1 MYCKYI
7 LSLIIKKTTILNY
20 DNEKG
25 FSTFLSNFKTE
36 IPKISSEV
44 EELFSKINPNK
55 KFKTLLDDFF
65 DADSFKD
72 SSFKTWLNS
81 LSDAEKVTLSAGDA
95 LNQYQSYLQS
105 TAKQTTT
112 FATITQKAGSALKTI
127 GGAFLSTFANM
138 AVMYAASAAI
148 EAIGTAIYNTIHA
161 TEIAIEKGEEAKQVI
176 ADIGD
181 AYNSKKNIVD
191 TNKDRY
197 IELSVGVNTKTN
209 ENLSLTADEY
219 NEFLNITNQLAE
231 TFPSLVTGYDAQGN
245 ALLSLSGNANDTSV
259 SLEKLLEQERQL
271 ADFKVSQNLQDAF
284 DGTITQIGV
293 LQDEIDNT
301 MQRISELE
309 DVKEGLDV
317 SNKSNLT
324 DLGFSKT
331 DDGFEYSLDLFSVNG
346 DNESFERF
354 TAQQNAFIQAAKDA
368 GIEETNNMWQD
379 INENAMDNAG
389 QTGMSW
395 TGHIYNITKDQLDTF
410 TSSYKEAIKESGID
424 VTESLVDA
432 YQIKSADQKEIQANW
447 NSLVPSLITAMSVY
461 DGYDKLGEGVK
472 QAINTGIGDID
483 PIKEWLGDDG
493 KVHAPDNIRAY
504 LREKFLD
511 PITDVL
517 ESDTLSADQKKTFQ
531 DNINNI
537 FSLDKTLN
545 AQEYQTQLNT
555 YLNNIKDMFSSEEAF
570 NDFVLTFGLKFQT
583 EDGEIIDSRD
593 SLMRSISKK
602 VLKNGDNSTTRE
614 SLNELTY
621 EQLVNVEATYTDSTN
636 GKSLADVIEE
646 ETTKA
651 QNTIDSTE
659 PITFSSL
666 FSSDEEGSFNKTID
680 EFQSN
685 ISTIESALEGLNSG
699 DLKSSDI
706 TDLMQQF
713 PELIGQSDNLGQALS
728 NLKAKNLS
736 NIVGE
741 TFKQVKQL
749 GITGSEQLSAV
760 DDFVKNLFEYV
771 DLSGVDLSDLKRSL
785 TSQLLQ
791 NASDSVER
799 NMVSDWLN
807 NLFKDIEVKAKLSI
821 DIDVENTDKI
831 LSQINAVNSV
841 LSSQSTGKSISIEDF
856 NSDELKDYQSALE
869 YVNGSMQLN
878 IEKVQELTKA
888 KAEEQIATNDAKK
901 AMEQSKYMENIAQ
914 IEMLQ
919 DKLRSLDDTKGENA
933 QAIQSSIDALLSEN
947 DTIVNQ
953 CSQLDILSASL
964 REATGA
970 YQNWLDKQNGSE
982 SGDMFDD
989 AMGALN
995 HIEDVTQ
1002 NTKSDDYGRI
1012 GKQSYKAAVEF
1023 LVPDTIDSQDAEAV
1037 SSYIDSIEHYFNH
1050 DSDGNRTGLD
1060 VAEFCAKATKAGLME
1075 LDEATNEYKILGQR
1089 TMQDFADGLN
1099 LSLPMVQAMFGEMEE
1114 FGGQFDWADEA
1125 VKTLGDLGM
1134 AAGEAKDRLES
1145 IDGNQDLNIQIDVS
1159 DIETT
1164 EDKISTLENTISQM
1178 QNYKSTL
1185 EVDSSQVEDANAIIQ
1200 YCITQKQMLEAPTVM
1215 TIDASQVSG
1224 EIGNALSLLQQFQEA
1239 KNNVELQAEVGA
1251 DTSEAQGKVDSL
1263 VSEIQS
1269 LSPEI
1274 KAQLGIDGASEATIA
1289 SSIQGITPEILVKA
1303 GVDSA
1308 LVDAYAAEEKQ
1319 SKGTVTWDNKTG
1331 EVDAWASQMHVSKGT
1346 VSWGNDISQVKTYFT
1361 ATGHVNWENSTP
1373 PSGGAH
1379 GLNGTAHASGT
1390 AHYPHLV
1397 GHAYAKGNW
1406 GTKTGGMTLVGEL
1419 GREIVVNP
1427 FTGTWETVGDNGAEF
1442 KYIPAGSIV
1451 FNHLQSESLLERG
1464 FINSRGLAKA
1474 SGTAMVRGGISAQQ
1488 ANIASGKTT
1497 YKGSTPTKTNTTK
1510 TNTTATKQN
1519 TSAVNTNTK
1528 AVKQSSQAFDWI
1540 RVALDRAK
1548 SKVEEIAATITDFVS
1563 SAYKSAQLQKKI
1575 TAIDNE
1581 IVANQKGYSAY
1592 LEKANAVA
1600 KKYVYQDDNDNTQ
1613 SLSIPSKYKK
1623 LVQNGTFSV
1632 EDMDTSTAYGKALSE
1647 AVQKYQEYYEAA
1659 QDCRRA
1665 VQELRTEQYEAFQEL
1680 MNIPTEEAEKKIEK
1694 LERKLKSLTAVQST
1708 SSMGGSAIA
1717 QLQKL
1722 TKANNPEVKK
1732 TTDALKKAQD
1742 EQAKTAASKSTAA
1755 KEKSS
1760 ANKILQTAKTSTS
1773 KSGSTLS
1780 KDAKKATNTSA
1791 NALKNATKKGVSSRV
1806 VSAVNSAIKKRQ
1818 PISSSLLKQLKGSA
1832 LKAAKDYNAKLKQEQ
1847 AINKSVSSSKTVST
1861 KGLTGRLLKDAQKY
1875 NKDAKAQA
1883 SAQKVYDKAVS
1894 NYNSATSKDNAAK
1907 QKVENATLAKKNVE
1921 NATTQEQRT
1930 LISAKSGQASYVY
1943 QNKFL
1948 DQQLSVAKSEN
1959 SARQT
1964 ALEKATKNAE
1974 NAQKKKQQQTA
1985 KIQKQA
1991 TALLKNKSV
2000 TKALNDTQKAALK
2013 AGKTVSTTGITDPAV
2028 LKKIK
2033 AYNDMVKQGTVLNT
2047 QYTIA
2052 LEAQSEAVANAAE
2065 TEAEYA
2071 QMIVENEK
2079 QKFENIQNYY
2089 NAISDYNQKLSESYA
2104 GNRNLKSAKGEDLT
2118 EKDYQDEIASRQK
2131 DRKILADE
2139 EAALRKQLDSAVK
2152 SGKIVKGSDE
2162 WLEMAS
2168 QIRDVHNEGQNLD
2181 LTIMELQDTMREEVF
2196 FQALNKALEKA
2207 EALRASL
2214 GSINDLISD
2223 DMKYDDSGKL
2233 TDFGITALAMDI
2245 KDYESYLDSM
2255 QTLIKKRNEYIKQF
2269 NNGNNNTNYSQK
2281 EFQEDMKNVSDD
2293 IRNLLSQ
2300 TNDARKSII
2309 DSITSQSK
2317 AELDAINKVIDARQ
2331 NLLKKQKEYY
2341 DYDKTL
2347 KSKTKDIQLLE
2358 QQIAALDGVNDSE
2371 SKARKAQLE
2380 AQLKESKDDLD
2391 DTIFEHRYDIQV
2403 SGLDDLKT
2411 ELQDNYDNYVK
2422 DLNSNLETIVSTVDT
2437 STANINNCLNTVND
2451 TITKLLNSF
2460 NIEGLTGEV
2469 VGIPSYASGTKNAKG
2484 GLSRI
2489 NDGNGDEIVILKDG
2503 SVLMPLT
2510 KGSQVLSARETAD
2523 QIAFSSLNKEMPT
2536 YKIPDI
2542 NMPKMSQKEPAT
2554 INPVIQCPITIN
2566 GNADGQDIARE
2577 LNKRMPEIT
2586 KQVSMGI
2593 YKDLKKN
2600 GY

>member
-1 MYCKYI
+1 MV
-7 LSLIIKKTTILNY
+7 LNY
-20 DNEKG
+20 DNNNGFYSVFDNLKKQIPEVSSEANKFFDDLNKLQKIHPNRPIDFEGFIKG
-25 FSTFLSNFKTE
+25 GNIADESLISFIKTTDSS
-36 IPKISSEV
+36 KIS
-44 EELFSKINPNK
+44 LAN
-55 KFKTLLDDFF
+55 
-65 DADSFKD
+65 
-72 SSFKTWLNS
+72 
-81 LSDAEKVTLSAGDA
+81 
-95 LNQYQSYLQS
+95 YQSYLQS

-127 GGAFLSTFANM
+127 GGTLLSTFANM

-181 AYNSKKNIVD
+181 AYNSKKNTVD

-410 TSSYKEAIKESGID
+410 TSSYKEAIQESGID

-472 QAINTGIGDID
+472 QAINTGIGNID
-483 PIKEWLGDDG
+483 PIKEWLDSDG
-493 KVHAPDNIRAY
+493 NNNIPDNVRGY

-602 VLKNGDNSTTRE
+602 VLKSGDTSANRE

-621 EQLVNVEATYTDSTN
+621 EQLVNVEATYTDSAN

-659 PITFSSL
+659 PITFASL
-666 FSSDEEGSFNKTID
+666 FASDEEGSFNKTVD

-685 ISTIESALEGLNSG
+685 ISTIDSALETLRNGEEV
-699 DLKSSDI
+699 DL
-706 TDLMQQF
+706 TDLTQQF
-713 PELIGQSDNLGQALS
+713 PELAKESGHLQESLS
-728 NLKAKNLS
+728 NLKAKQIGDFASQWKEFTKELDPSEMKYAQNFMKSFLS
-736 NIVGE
+736 SMD
-741 TFKQVKQL
+741 F
-749 GITGSEQLSAV
+749 TGT
-760 DDFVKNLFEYV
+760 
-771 DLSGVDLSDLKRSL
+771 DLSSVRS
-785 TSQLLQ
+785 
-791 NASDSVER
+791 
-799 NMVSDWLN
+799 
-807 NLFKDIEVKAKLSI
+807 
-821 DIDVENTDKI
+821 KI
-831 LSQINAVNSV
+831 LSALMPNPGELDSVGRQQVYDMVDGWMSAIEQKLNSFDAFVEKSSTLISQINTINSI
-841 LSSQSTGKSISIEDF
+841 LNSQSTGKSISIEDF
-856 NSDELKDYQSALE
+856 NSDELKDYTSALE
-869 YVNGSMQLN
+869 YNNGALQLN
-878 IEKVQELTKA
+878 AEKVQELQKA
-888 KAEEQIATNDAKK
+888 KAEEAIQTNENQKLEK
-901 AMEQSKYMENIAQ
+901 QNQYMENIAE
-914 IEMLQ
+914 IEKLQ
-919 DKLRSLDDTKGENA
+919 DELRNLNNAKGENA

-989 AMGALN
+989 AMGALD

-1012 GKQSYKAAVEF
+1012 GKKSYKAAVEF

-1125 VKTLGDLGM
+1125 IKTLGDLGM

-1178 QNYKSTL
+1178 QEYKTTL
-1185 EVDSSQVEDANAIIQ
+1185 AVDSSEVQDANAIIQ

-1274 KAQLGIDGASEATIA
+1274 KAQLGIDGASEATITA
-1289 SSIQGITPEILVKA
+1289 SIQGITPEILVKT

-1331 EVDAWASQMHVSKGT
+1331 AVDAWASQMHVSKGT

-1373 PSGGAH
+1373 PSGGVH
-1379 GLNGTAHASGT
+1379 GLNGTAHANGT

-1464 FINSRGLAKA
+1464 FVNSRGLAKA

-1528 AVKQSSQAFDWI
+1528 AVKQSSQAFD
-1540 RVALDRAK
+1540 
-1548 SKVEEIAATITDFVS
+1548 
-1563 SAYKSAQLQKKI
+1563 
-1575 TAIDNE
+1575 
-1581 IVANQKGYSAY
+1581 
-1592 LEKANAVA
+1592 
-1600 KKYVYQDDNDNTQ
+1600 
-1613 SLSIPSKYKK
+1613 
-1623 LVQNGTFSV
+1623 
-1632 EDMDTSTAYGKALSE
+1632 
-1647 AVQKYQEYYEAA
+1647 
-1659 QDCRRA
+1659 
-1665 VQELRTEQYEAFQEL
+1665 
-1680 MNIPTEEAEKKIEK
+1680 
-1694 LERKLKSLTAVQST
+1694 
-1708 SSMGGSAIA
+1708 
-1717 QLQKL
+1717 
-1722 TKANNPEVKK
+1722 
-1732 TTDALKKAQD
+1732 
-1742 EQAKTAASKSTAA
+1742 
-1755 KEKSS
+1755 
-1760 ANKILQTAKTSTS
+1760 
-1773 KSGSTLS
+1773 
-1780 KDAKKATNTSA
+1780 
-1791 NALKNATKKGVSSRV
+1791 
-1806 VSAVNSAIKKRQ
+1806 
-1818 PISSSLLKQLKGSA
+1818 
-1832 LKAAKDYNAKLKQEQ
+1832 
-1847 AINKSVSSSKTVST
+1847 
-1861 KGLTGRLLKDAQKY
+1861 
-1875 NKDAKAQA
+1875 
-1883 SAQKVYDKAVS
+1883 
-1894 NYNSATSKDNAAK
+1894 
-1907 QKVENATLAKKNVE
+1907 
-1921 NATTQEQRT
+1921 
-1930 LISAKSGQASYVY
+1930 
-1943 QNKFL
+1943 
-1948 DQQLSVAKSEN
+1948 
-1959 SARQT
+1959 
-1964 ALEKATKNAE
+1964 
-1974 NAQKKKQQQTA
+1974 
-1985 KIQKQA
+1985 
-1991 TALLKNKSV
+1991 
-2000 TKALNDTQKAALK
+2000 
-2013 AGKTVSTTGITDPAV
+2013 
-2028 LKKIK
+2028 
-2033 AYNDMVKQGTVLNT
+2033 
-2047 QYTIA
+2047 
-2052 LEAQSEAVANAAE
+2052 
-2065 TEAEYA
+2065 
-2071 QMIVENEK
+2071 
-2079 QKFENIQNYY
+2079 
-2089 NAISDYNQKLSESYA
+2089 
-2104 GNRNLKSAKGEDLT
+2104 
-2118 EKDYQDEIASRQK
+2118 
-2131 DRKILADE
+2131 
-2139 EAALRKQLDSAVK
+2139 
-2152 SGKIVKGSDE
+2152 
-2162 WLEMAS
+2162 
-2168 QIRDVHNEGQNLD
+2168 
-2181 LTIMELQDTMREEVF
+2181 
-2196 FQALNKALEKA
+2196 
-2207 EALRASL
+2207 
-2214 GSINDLISD
+2214 
-2223 DMKYDDSGKL
+2223 
-2233 TDFGITALAMDI
+2233 
-2245 KDYESYLDSM
+2245 
-2255 QTLIKKRNEYIKQF
+2255 
-2269 NNGNNNTNYSQK
+2269 
-2281 EFQEDMKNVSDD
+2281 
-2293 IRNLLSQ
+2293 
-2300 TNDARKSII
+2300 
-2309 DSITSQSK
+2309 
-2317 AELDAINKVIDARQ
+2317 
-2331 NLLKKQKEYY
+2331 
-2341 DYDKTL
+2341 
-2347 KSKTKDIQLLE
+2347 
-2358 QQIAALDGVNDSE
+2358 
-2371 SKARKAQLE
+2371 
-2380 AQLKESKDDLD
+2380 
-2391 DTIFEHRYDIQV
+2391 
-2403 SGLDDLKT
+2403 
-2411 ELQDNYDNYVK
+2411 
-2422 DLNSNLETIVSTVDT
+2422 
-2437 STANINNCLNTVND
+2437 
-2451 TITKLLNSF
+2451 
-2460 NIEGLTGEV
+2460 
-2469 VGIPSYASGTKNAKG
+2469 
-2484 GLSRI
+2484 
-2489 NDGNGDEIVILKDG
+2489 
-2503 SVLMPLT
+2503 
-2510 KGSQVLSARETAD
+2510 
-2523 QIAFSSLNKEMPT
+2523 
-2536 YKIPDI
+2536 
-2542 NMPKMSQKEPAT
+2542 
-2554 INPVIQCPITIN
+2554 
-2566 GNADGQDIARE
+2566 
-2577 LNKRMPEIT
+2577 
-2586 KQVSMGI
+2586 
-2593 YKDLKKN
+2593 
-2600 GY
+2600 

>member
-44 EELFSKINPNK
+44 EELFSKINPNR

-127 GGAFLSTFANM
+127 GGTLLSTFANM
-138 AVMYAASAAI
+138 AVMYAASVAI

-161 TEIAIEKGEEAKQVI
+161 SEIANEKMESSFSAYQNAQSDVQSVNEELLTTQSRINELNAKGSLTFLEQSELNKLKEANESLQLQADLKEKAAKKQAKESAKDTVAGYEKNYGKYEVSEAKVKE
-176 ADIGD
+176 
-181 AYNSKKNIVD
+181 YEN
-191 TNKDRY
+191 
-197 IELSVGVNTKTN
+197 NTKSTGNNDILLSN
-209 ENLSLTADEY
+209 ENDISAMIAGIHQFTKIRDEALSSGNTENVDYY
-219 NEFLNITNQLAE
+219 NEMIE
-231 TFPSLVTGYDAQGN
+231 TSTQSIWDQVTA
-245 ALLSLSGNANDTSV
+245 
-259 SLEKLLEQERQL
+259 LEKY
-271 ADFKVSQNLQDAF
+271 KSN
-284 DGTITQIGV
+284 
-293 LQDEIDNT
+293 
-301 MQRISELE
+301 LE
-309 DVKEGLDV
+309 DVKNEYGLSD
-317 SNKSNLT
+317 
-324 DLGFSKT
+324 
-331 DDGFEYSLDLFSVNG
+331 
-346 DNESFERF
+346 
-354 TAQQNAFIQAAKDA
+354 AQQSI
-368 GIEETNNMWQD
+368 
-379 INENAMDNAG
+379 
-389 QTGMSW
+389 
-395 TGHIYNITKDQLDTF
+395 L
-410 TSSYKEAIKESGID
+410 
-424 VTESLVDA
+424 
-432 YQIKSADQKEIQANW
+432 
-447 NSLVPSLITAMSVY
+447 
-461 DGYDKLGEGVK
+461 
-472 QAINTGIGDID
+472 
-483 PIKEWLGDDG
+483 
-493 KVHAPDNIRAY
+493 
-504 LREKFLD
+504 
-511 PITDVL
+511 
-517 ESDTLSADQKKTFQ
+517 
-531 DNINNI
+531 DNINNSI
-537 FSLDKTLN
+537 EYIYSQLDPEKWKQIQFDQVFNQARFSGFKDELINIAKATDNVGISAEQVENKYPRLVSAMKDVGVTAQDIADNINSEAGVLNLDEIKKQLSEDFMPEMPDGDLGFQILIDK
-545 AQEYQTQLNT
+545 AQSEWDNFT
-555 YLNNIKDMFSSEEAF
+555 KDMSN
-570 NDFVLTFGLKFQT
+570 NDFEILYSIKQSNDTSEWNIEDWKNAFDVAKQSAEELSNTPVTF
-583 EDGEIIDSRD
+583 
-593 SLMRSISKK
+593 
-602 VLKNGDNSTTRE
+602 
-614 SLNELTY
+614 
-621 EQLVNVEATYTDSTN
+621 A
-636 GKSLADVIEE
+636 
-646 ETTKA
+646 
-651 QNTIDSTE
+651 
-659 PITFSSL
+659 SL
-666 FSSDEEGSFNKTID
+666 FASDEEGSFNKTID
-680 EFQSN
+680 AFQSN
-685 ISTIESALEGLNSG
+685 IGTIDSALETLRNGEEV
-699 DLKSSDI
+699 DL
-706 TDLMQQF
+706 TDLTQQF
-713 PELIGQSDNLGQALS
+713 PELSKETGNLQKSLS
-728 NLKAKNLS
+728 NLKAKQ
-736 NIVGE
+736 IG
-741 TFKQVKQL
+741 
-749 GITGSEQLSAV
+749 
-760 DDFVKNLFEYV
+760 DFVSQWKEFTKELDPSEMKYAQNFMKSFLSSMDFTGT
-771 DLSGVDLSDLKRSL
+771 DLSSVRS
-785 TSQLLQ
+785 
-791 NASDSVER
+791 
-799 NMVSDWLN
+799 
-807 NLFKDIEVKAKLSI
+807 
-821 DIDVENTDKI
+821 KI
-831 LSQINAVNSV
+831 LSALMPNPGELDSVGRQQVYDMVDGWMSAIEQKLNSFDAFVEKSSTLISQINTINSV
-841 LSSQSTGKSISIEDF
+841 LNSQSTGKSISIEDF
-856 NSDELKDYQSALE
+856 NSDELKDYTSALE
-869 YVNGSMQLN
+869 YNNGVLQLN
-878 IEKVQELTKA
+878 AEKVQELQKA
-888 KAEEQIATNDAKK
+888 KAEEAIQTNENQKLEK
-901 AMEQSKYMENIAQ
+901 QNQYMENIAE
-914 IEMLQ
+914 IEKLQ
-919 DKLRSLDDTKGENA
+919 DELRNLNNAKGENA

-989 AMGALN
+989 AMGALD

-1012 GKQSYKAAVEF
+1012 GKKSYKAAVEF

-1050 DSDGNRTGLD
+1050 DRDGNRTGLD

-1125 VKTLGDLGM
+1125 IKTLGDLGM

-1178 QNYKSTL
+1178 QEYKTTL
-1185 EVDSSQVEDANAIIQ
+1185 PIDSSEVDDANAIIQ

-1274 KAQLGIDGASEATIA
+1274 KAQLGIDGASEATITA
-1289 SSIQGITPEILVKA
+1289 SIQGITPEILVKA

-1319 SKGTVTWDNKTG
+1319 SKGTVTWDNQTG
-1331 EVDAWASQMHVSKGT
+1331 AVDAWASQMHVSKGT

-1379 GLNGTAHASGT
+1379 GLNGTAHVGGT

-1397 GHAYAKGNW
+1397 GHANANGNW

-1464 FINSRGLAKA
+1464 FVNSRGLAKA

-1600 KKYVYQDDNDNTQ
+1600 KKYVYQDDNDNTR

-1623 LVQNGTFSV
+1623 LVKNGTFSV
-1632 EDMDTSTAYGKALSE
+1632 EDMDTSTAYGKALAE
-1647 AVQKYQEYYEAA
+1647 AVQKYQECYEAA

-1665 VQELRTEQYEAFQEL
+1665 VQDLRTEQYEAFQEL
-1680 MNIPTEEAEKKIEK
+1680 MNIPTEEAEKKIDK

-1722 TKANNPEVKK
+1722 TKENNPEVKK

-1742 EQAKTAASKSTAA
+1742 AQAKTATAKSNAA

-1760 ANKILQTAKTSTS
+1760 ANKILQTAKTFTS

-1791 NALKNATKKGVSSRV
+1791 NALKNATKKGVSSSV

-1818 PISSSLLKQLKGSA
+1818 PISSSLLKKLKGSA

-1847 AINKSVSSSKTVST
+1847 AINKSVSSSKTGST

-1883 SAQKVYDKAVS
+1883 SAQKTYDKAVS
-1894 NYNSATSKDNAAK
+1894 NYNSATSKDNTAK
-1907 QKVENATLAKKNVE
+1907 QKVENATLAKKNAE

-1964 ALEKATKNAE
+1964 ALDKATKNAE
-1974 NAQKKKQQQTA
+1974 DAQKKKQKQTA

-1991 TALLKNKSV
+1991 TSLLKDKSV
-2000 TKALNDTQKAALK
+2000 TKALNDTEKAALK

-2033 AYNDMVKQGTVLNT
+2033 AYNNMVKQGTVLNT

-2131 DRKILADE
+2131 DRQILADE
-2139 EAALRKQLDSAVK
+2139 EAALRKQLNSAVK
-2152 SGKIVKGSDE
+2152 SGKIIEGSDE

-2168 QIRDVHNEGQNLD
+2168 QIREVHNEGQNLE
-2181 LTIMELQDTMREEVF
+2181 LTVMELQDTMREDVF
-2196 FQALNKALEKA
+2196 FQAISKALDKA

-2223 DMKYDDSGKL
+2223 EMKYDDNGKL
-2233 TDFGITALAMDI
+2233 TNLGITALAMNI

-2281 EFQEDMKNVSDD
+2281 EFNEDMKNVSDD

-2331 NLLKKQKEYY
+2331 NLLEKQKEYY

-2358 QQIAALDGVNDSE
+2358 QQIAALDGVNDAE

-2380 AQLKESKDDLD
+2380 AQLKEAKDDLD

-2422 DLNSNLETIVSTVDT
+2422 DLNSNLETIVGAVDT

-2460 NIEGLTGEV
+2460 NIEGLTGEAI
-2469 VGIPSYASGTKNAKG
+2469 GIPNYASGTKNAKG

-2536 YKIPDI
+2536 YKIPEI

-2554 INPVIQCPITIN
+2554 ISPVIQCPITIN

-2593 YKDLKKN
+2593 YKELKKN